1 MTVKVI
7 VCLVIAIAGILL
19 MAISENSKTKKGFI
33 GMVVG
38 MVLVTSTALYIIHER
53 LNSEFKHYASIR
65 NVIANELQIKPTEF
79 NMSNIKSN
87 IYEVATKTATYKAY
101 FNENEKLF
109 KLDKLNYVE
118 SIPTSGLNRY
128 VNKKGSSEK
137 EQVKGLIAQKLDI
150 NPNEMEINELDYS
163 SYEVVTKTATYKAY
177 VKEGM
182 LFKLDKINNVETVK

>member
-19 MAISENSKTKKGFI
+19 MAISEKSKTKKGFI

-38 MVLVTSTALYIIHER
+38 MVLVTSTALYIIHEK

-79 NMSNIKSN
+79 NISNIKSN

-101 FNENEKLF
+101 FSENEKLF
-109 KLDKLNYVE
+109 KLDRLNYAE
-118 SIPTSGLNRY
+118 SVSTSGLDRY

-137 EQVKGLIAQKLDI
+137 EQVKYLIAQKLDI
-150 NPNEMEINELDYS
+150 NPNQLEINELDYNT
-163 SYEVVTKTATYKAY
+163 YEVATKTETYKVY

>member
-19 MAISENSKTKKGFI
+19 MAISEKSKTKKGYI

-38 MVLVTSTALYIIHER
+38 MVIVTSTALYIIHEK
-53 LNSEFKHYASIR
+53 LNSEFKHYASIQ
-65 NVIANELQIKPTEF
+65 NVIAKELQIKPNEF
-79 NMSNIKSN
+79 NISNIKNN

-101 FNENEKLF
+101 FSENEKLF

-118 SIPTSGLNRY
+118 SIPTSGLDRY

-150 NPNEMEINELDYS
+150 SPTKLEINELDYN
-163 SYEVVTKTATYKAY
+163 SYEVVTKTETYKAY

-182 LFKLDKINNVETVK
+182 LFKLDKINNVEAVK